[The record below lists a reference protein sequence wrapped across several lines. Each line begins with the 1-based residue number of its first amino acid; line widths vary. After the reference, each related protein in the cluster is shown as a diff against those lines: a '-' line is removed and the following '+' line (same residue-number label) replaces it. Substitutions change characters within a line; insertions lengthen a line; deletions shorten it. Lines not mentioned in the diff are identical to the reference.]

1 MPRIRTEE
9 LLNRLASG
17 DFTTLKLRV
26 VSGEVF
32 VMLLECED
40 GTFIH
45 ENNNGEMKEY
55 PKVDNALSWLRRTTK
70 INEIFIDIAYWRLD
84 S

>member
-1 MPRIRTEE
+1 MPRIRTED

-17 DFTTLKLRV
+17 NFTALKLSA
-26 VSGEVF
+26 VSSGVF

-70 INEIFIDIAYWRLD
+70 INKIIIDIAYWRLD